1 MTRFIIRYTGNDFR
15 PPHSND
21 QKAFE
26 RRIGR
31 GDDDS
36 LIPCRLFSTNLDP
49 HDRNPL
55 LRPTVTQLLP
65 VAAIFDDESRST
77 KVCLLHPDN
86 AAVVPMGLA
95 RMRWFYPLHV
105 PLDQLDH
112 TVDGDTAT
120 RVQRDADIATRVQR
134 LERTFTHLTI
144 PFTVKKRAAMSPNEV
159 VEAMSPL
166 IDDME
171 RYIPAPAGLVR
182 VGRATVS
189 PAPATS
195 AKAPRGS
202 RRLTEAEAAHA
213 AQVQTLDGELQEAAG
228 IEPEAV
234 QGDPKLV
241 NPFLC
246 DPPLS
251 YLATKGLWMV
261 RVIR

>member
-1 MTRFIIRYTGNDFR
+1 
-15 PPHSND
+15 
-21 QKAFE
+21 
-26 RRIGR
+26 
-31 GDDDS
+31 
-36 LIPCRLFSTNLDP
+36 
-49 HDRNPL
+49 
-55 LRPTVTQLLP
+55 VP
-65 VAAIFDDESRST
+65 VASRQRCCSAHGPSPDALVLPSTRTSRST
-77 KVCLLHPDN
+77 RSYRRWRYRHP
-86 AAVVPMGLA
+86 
-95 RMRWFYPLHV
+95 
-105 PLDQLDH
+105 
-112 TVDGDTAT
+112 
-120 RVQRDADIATRVQR
+120 VQRDADIATRVQR